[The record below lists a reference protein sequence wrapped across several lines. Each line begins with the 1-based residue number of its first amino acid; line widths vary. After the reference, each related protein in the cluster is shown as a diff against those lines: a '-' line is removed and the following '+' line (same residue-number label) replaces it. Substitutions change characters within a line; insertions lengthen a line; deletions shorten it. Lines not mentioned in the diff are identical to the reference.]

1 MLNFDKEI
9 EDVRKVF
16 EEYSGEKMEEERVV
30 FYLPADGKD
39 EKNKEPILT
48 MSKNSIFEQN
58 GFFSLFLYRCLIKY
72 NQIFLSSKILGL
84 DSREKERIVADRYIP
99 YFLERNKESFM
110 GHTIG
115 FPPNF
120 LSARKVSK
128 TSLALHLIQEFEYFL
143 KKEPDEEYLD
153 MKKVHYK
160 DWEKHTCLQ
169 VGDIKFVNLKSYV
182 MDFLNKIKNF
192 SAGQIYGTDE
202 NGKEGVPIKTIVFR
216 DVLFL
221 LEEALYD
228 AFTEAKK
235 EIEKGGFLKYENHLN
250 RQANGN
256 INIPQPK
263 PKKQGG
269 GKRRK

>member
-9 EDVRKVF
+9 EDVRRVF

-120 LSARKVSK
+120 LSTRKVSK

-269 GKRRK
+269 KRRK